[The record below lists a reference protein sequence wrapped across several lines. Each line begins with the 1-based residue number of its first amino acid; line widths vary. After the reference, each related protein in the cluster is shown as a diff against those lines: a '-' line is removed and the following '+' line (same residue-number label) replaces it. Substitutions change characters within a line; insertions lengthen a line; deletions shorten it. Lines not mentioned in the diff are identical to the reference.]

1 MIMESNRKTNPVKTN
16 EQCSIKTVIR
26 MDHKIPILQ
35 REPLIPGATERDQYF
50 MQTALE
56 LAQQAQDQGEVPV
69 GAVVARDGVIIG
81 RGYNRPISA
90 ADPTA
95 HAEIMALRAAG
106 DHLGNYRLLDCTL
119 YVTLEP
125 CTMCIGAIFHARIQR
140 LVFAA
145 TDPKTGAC
153 GSVIDLPAEVRL
165 NHHLQVDSGIL
176 ATEASALLKQFF
188 AQRRKATERNNHEN

>member
-1 MIMESNRKTNPVKTN
+1 MSA
-16 EQCSIKTVIR
+16 
-26 MDHKIPILQ
+26 
-35 REPLIPGATERDQYF
+35 ATERDQYF
-50 MQTALE
+50 MRTALE
-56 LAQQAQDQGEVPV
+56 LAQQAQEQSEVPV
-69 GAVVARDGVIIG
+69 GAVVVRNDSIIG
-81 RGYNRPISA
+81 HGYNRPISA
-90 ADPTA
+90 TDPTA
-95 HAEIMALRAAG
+95 HAEIMAMRAAG
-106 DHLGNYRLLDCTL
+106 LYLSNYRLLDCTL

-176 ATEASALLKQFF
+176 ALEASALLKQFF
-188 AQRRKATERNNHEN
+188 AQKRKATERNHHEN